1 MNDRL
6 ENKRTMYKAV
16 TDLLDAN
23 TTKTAAIPALATAL
37 NSFKD
42 LVDSISEKNQL
53 KDTAA
58 SGKTAL
64 KTQLANDLI
73 AVTVPVASAL
83 FALGSSNNDPRLKEL
98 GDVRKSD
105 LQNLRDTEL
114 TDKVTIIKNLADA
127 NAAALA
133 AYGVLPAEIA
143 AIYTK
148 SIAYDNSLG
157 DKESSFSTKS
167 SAGSVMSGIFKQAD
181 TILTDQ
187 LDRMMEKFNSSDQ
200 QFYLEYKSAREIK
213 DLGHRFDEDDPTPP
227 PSDPTPP
234 TP

>member
-1 MNDRL
+1 MKDRL

-23 TTKTAAIPALATAL
+23 TAKTAVIPAFAAAL
-37 NSFKD
+37 TNFKG
-42 LVDSISEKNQL
+42 LVDGISEKNQL
-53 KDTAA
+53 KGSAT

-73 AVTVPVASAL
+73 AATVPIASAL
-83 FALGSSNNDPRLKEL
+83 FALGSTSDDPRLKEL

-114 TDKVTIIKNLADA
+114 TDKVEIIKKLADE
-127 NAAALA
+127 NAVELA
-133 AYGVLPAEIA
+133 AYGVAPAEIA
-143 AIYTK
+143 AIETK
-148 SIAYDNSLG
+148 SVAYDDSLG
-157 DKESSFSTKS
+157 DKESSLSTQS
-167 SAGSVMSGIFKQAD
+167 SAGKFMANLFTQAD

-187 LDRMMEKFNSSDQ
+187 LDRMMEKFNPSDM
-200 QFYLEYKSAREIK
+200 QFYQEYKSARVIK
-213 DLGHRFDEDDPTPP
+213 DLGHRFDDDDPTPP

-234 TP
+234 AP